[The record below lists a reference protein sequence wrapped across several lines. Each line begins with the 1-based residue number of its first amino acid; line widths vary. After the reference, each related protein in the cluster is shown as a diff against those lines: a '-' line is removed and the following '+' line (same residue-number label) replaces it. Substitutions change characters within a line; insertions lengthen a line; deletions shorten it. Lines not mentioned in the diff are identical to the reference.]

1 MRPNLLQDISSLAD
15 ESKSQMTTASL
26 PVPPRAQKRPH
37 HYSVHGVTIRDDY
50 AWLKAD
56 NWQDV
61 LRDPSVLPAD
71 IRALLDAEND
81 YAAAMLADTQALRD
95 HLFTELRA
103 RIKEDDADV
112 PAPDGP
118 YVYYRKHRQGGQH
131 PLFCRR
137 SRDTED
143 DEIIMLDGDALG
155 QGKAF
160 FQFGGVSVSPDH
172 HLMAWSADDRGSE
185 LFTLRVRDI
194 KSGCD
199 LADEVIETSGGAIW
213 SADGTCFL
221 YVRMD
226 DNHRPHCVMLHKL
239 GTPQSDDLVIYQE
252 QDPGWFVGISRT
264 QSRRFCV
271 IELHDHAS
279 AEARL
284 IDLENINAE
293 PRLVAARKDGL
304 LYDVEHFGDELIIR
318 TNADGAE
325 DFKLVTADLA
335 TPDQWQDFLP
345 HRHGTM
351 IISFLPLAH
360 HLVRLVRENGLPR
373 IIIREW
379 ASGDEHAIAFDEEA
393 YSLGLENMR
402 EFETQ
407 TLRFSYSAMTTPR
420 EIYDYDMSART
431 RMLRKRQEIPS
442 GHEASRY
449 VTRRIFAQAHDG
461 EEVPVSLLY
470 AKDTVL
476 DGSAPLLLQ
485 GYGAYG
491 HASPA
496 SFSAHRFSLVDRGFV
511 YAIAHIRGGTDK
523 GWRWYENGKLEHKP
537 NTFADFIS
545 AARHLCQEKFTRE
558 GRIVALG
565 GSAGGML
572 MGAVANQ
579 APELFAGIIAD
590 VPFVDVLNTM
600 LDDQLPLTPP
610 EWVEWGNPGADEKA
624 FKTIL
629 SYSPYDNVR
638 AQKYPAILVEA
649 GLTDPR
655 VTYWEP
661 AKWVARLRE
670 LMSGGGPIILY
681 TNMDA
686 GHGGAAGR
694 FDALKDIAREYAFAI
709 DCVEAHQG

>member
-1 MRPNLLQDISSLAD
+1 
-15 ESKSQMTTASL
+15 MTKQAFPT
-26 PVPPRAQKRPH
+26 PPRVEKRPH
-37 HYSVHGVTIRDDY
+37 HFTLHGVEIADDY
-50 AWLKAD
+50 AWLKAA

-61 LRDPSVLPAD
+61 LRDPAVLPAD
-71 IRALLDAEND
+71 IRAVLDAENT
-81 YAAAMLADTQALRD
+81 YAQAMLAPSQSLRD

-103 RIKEDDADV
+103 RIKEDDVDV

-131 PLFCRR
+131 PLYCRR
-137 SRDTED
+137 SRTTAGDED
-143 DEIIMLDGDALG
+143 IMLDGDALG
-155 QGKAF
+155 EGKAF
-160 FQFGGVSVSPDH
+160 FQFGGVSISPDH
-172 HLMAWSADDRGSE
+172 THVAWSCDDKGSE
-185 LFTLRVRDI
+185 LFTLRVRDLAN
-194 KSGCD
+194 GRD
-199 LADEVIETSGGAIW
+199 LPDEVIETSGGAVW
-213 SADGTCFL
+213 SSEGTSFL

-226 DNHRPHCVMLHKL
+226 DNHRPHCVMLHRL
-239 GTPQSDDLVIYQE
+239 GTQQSEDIVIYQE

-284 IDLENINAE
+284 IDLDDVAAK
-293 PRLVAARKDGL
+293 PRLVAARKDNL
-304 LYDVEHFGDELIIR
+304 RYDVDHHGERLIIR

-325 DFKLVTADLA
+325 DFKLVTADLQ
-335 TPDQWQDFLP
+335 TPGHWQDFLP

-351 IISFLPLAH
+351 IMSFVPLAH
-360 HLVRLVRENGLPR
+360 HLVRLERENGLPR
-373 IIIREW
+373 IIIHTW
-379 ASGDEHAIAFDEEA
+379 ASGEEHAIAFDEEA
-393 YSLGLENMR
+393 YSLGLESMR
-402 EFETQ
+402 EYTTT
-407 TLRFSYSAMTTPR
+407 TLRFSYSSMTTPR
-420 EIYDYDMSART
+420 EIYDYDMETRT
-431 RMLRKRQEIPS
+431 RVLRKRQEIPS
-442 GHEASRY
+442 GHETKLY
-449 VTRRIFAQAHDG
+449 VTRRIFAPAHDG
-461 EEVPVSLLY
+461 ELVPVSLLY
-470 AKDTVL
+470 RKDTAL

-545 AARHLCQEKFTRE
+545 SARHLCAEKFTRE

-572 MGAVANQ
+572 MGAIANQ

-600 LDDQLPLTPP
+600 LDAQLPLTPP
-610 EWVEWGNPGADEKA
+610 EWVEWGNPAADEKA
-624 FKTIL
+624 FRTIL

-638 AQKYPAILVEA
+638 AQHYPAMLVEA

-670 LMSGGGPIILY
+670 RMSGGGPIILH

-709 DCVEAHQG
+709 DCVQAHGG

>member
-1 MRPNLLQDISSLAD
+1 MTQQDFPN
-15 ESKSQMTTASL
+15 
-26 PVPPRAQKRPH
+26 PPRADKRAH
-37 HYSVHGVTIRDDY
+37 RFTVHGVEIEDHY
-50 AWLKAD
+50 AWLKAE

-61 LRDPSVLPAD
+61 LRDPAVLPPD

-81 YAAAMLADTQALRD
+81 YAAAMLAPSQSLRD

-103 RIKEDDADV
+103 RIKEDDVDV
-112 PAPDGP
+112 PAPDGA

-131 PLFCRR
+131 PLYCRR
-137 SRDTED
+137 PQQTAGNE
-143 DEIIMLDGDALG
+143 EIMLDGDALG
-155 QGKAF
+155 EGKAF
-160 FQFGGVSVSPDH
+160 FQFGGVRVSPDH
-172 HLMAWSADDRGSE
+172 GLVAWSADEKGSE
-185 LFTLRVRDI
+185 LFTLRVRDLAT
-194 KSGCD
+194 GHDCD
-199 LADEVIETSGGAIW
+199 DEVIETSGGAVW
-213 SADGTCFL
+213 SADGTSFL

-226 DNHRPHCVMLHKL
+226 ENHRPHCVMLHKL
-239 GTPQSDDLVIYQE
+239 GTRQSEDRLIYQE
-252 QDPGWFVGISRT
+252 HDAGWFVGISRT

-284 IDLENINAE
+284 IDLEQIDAE

-304 LYDVEHFGDELIIR
+304 RYDIDHHDDKLIIS

-335 TPDQWQDFLP
+335 TPDQWQDFVP
-345 HRHGTM
+345 HRHGRM
-351 IISFLPLAH
+351 IMSFVPLAY
-360 HLVRLVRENGLPR
+360 HLVRLERENGLPR
-373 IIIREW
+373 IIVHEW
-379 ASGDEHAIAFDEEA
+379 ATGEEHHIAFDEEA
-393 YSLGLENMR
+393 YALGLENML
-402 EFETQ
+402 EFSTK
-407 TLRFSYSAMTTPR
+407 TLRFSYSSMTTPR
-420 EIYDYDMSART
+420 EIYDYDMETRT
-431 RMLRKRQEIPS
+431 RILRKRQEIPS
-442 GHEASRY
+442 GHEAGQY
-449 VTRRIFAQAHDG
+449 VTRRIFAPAHDG
-461 EEVPVSLLY
+461 ELVPVSLLY
-470 AKDTVL
+470 RKDLVR

-523 GWRWYENGKLEHKP
+523 GWRWYENGKLENKP

-545 AARHLCQEKFTRE
+545 AARHLCAEKFTRQ

-600 LDDQLPLTPP
+600 LDAELPLTPP
-610 EWVEWGNPGADEKA
+610 EWVEWGNPAADEQA
-624 FKTIL
+624 FRTIL

-638 AQKYPAILVEA
+638 AQAYPAMLVEA

-670 LMSGGGPIILY
+670 RMTHGGPMILV

-709 DCVEAHQG
+709 DCVQAHEG

>member
-1 MRPNLLQDISSLAD
+1 
-15 ESKSQMTTASL
+15 MTKQALRT
-26 PVPPRAQKRPH
+26 PPQVEKRPH
-37 HYSVHGVTIRDDY
+37 HYTVHGVTITDDY
-50 AWLKAD
+50 AWLKAE

-61 LRDPSVLPAD
+61 LRDPAVLPGD
-71 IRALLDAEND
+71 IRAVLDAEND
-81 YAAAMLADTQALRD
+81 YAAALLAPSQSLRD
-95 HLFTELRA
+95 QLFGELRA
-103 RIKEDDADV
+103 RIKEDDVDV
-112 PAPDGP
+112 PAPDGA

-137 SRDTED
+137 ARDGHSDED
-143 DEIIMLDGDALG
+143 IMLDGDALG
-155 QGKAF
+155 AGKVF
-160 FQFGGVSVSPDH
+160 FQFGGLAVSQDH
-172 HLMAWSADDRGSE
+172 KRLAWSYDDKGSE
-185 LFTLRVRDI
+185 LFTLRVRDLET
-194 KSGCD
+194 GHD
-199 LADEVIETSGGAIW
+199 LDEQLGETSGGAVW
-213 SADGTCFL
+213 STDGTSFL

-226 DNHRPHCVMLHKL
+226 NNHRPHCVMLHRL
-239 GTPQSDDLVIYQE
+239 GTQQAQDIALYTE

-284 IDLENINAE
+284 IDLDNITAP
-293 PRLVAARKDGL
+293 PRLVAARQQGL
-304 LYDVEHFGDELIIR
+304 RYDVDHHGDKLIIR

-325 DFKLVTADLA
+325 DFKLVAADLA
-335 TPDQWQDFLP
+335 TPAVWTDILP

-351 IISFLPLAH
+351 IMSFVPFQDY
-360 HLVRLVRENGLPR
+360 LVRLVRENGLPR
-373 IIIREW
+373 IIIRQW
-379 ASGDEHAIAFDEEA
+379 ANGTEHSIAFDEEA
-393 YSLGLENMR
+393 YSLGLETMR
-402 EFETQ
+402 EFDT
-407 TLRFSYSAMTTPR
+407 TILRFSYSSMTTPR
-420 EIYDYDMSART
+420 EIYDYDMAQRT
-431 RMLRKRQEIPS
+431 RLLRKRQEIPS
-442 GHEASRY
+442 GHDASRY
-449 VTRRIFAQAHDG
+449 VTRRIFASSHDG
-461 EEVPVSLLY
+461 EDVPVSLLY
-470 AKDTVL
+470 AKDTAL

-496 SFSAHRFSLVDRGFV
+496 SFSAHRFSLVDRGFI

-545 AARHLCQEKFTRE
+545 AARHLCAEKFTRE

-600 LDDQLPLTPP
+600 LDAELPLTPP
-610 EWVEWGNPGADEKA
+610 EWVEWGNPGTDEKA
-624 FKTIL
+624 FRTIL
-629 SYSPYDNVR
+629 SYSPYDNVS
-638 AQKYPAILVEA
+638 AQHYPAMLVEA

-670 LMSGGGPIILY
+670 RMTGGGPIILH
-681 TNMDA
+681 TNMEA

-709 DCVEAHQG
+709 DCVQAHDG

>member
-1 MRPNLLQDISSLAD
+1 
-15 ESKSQMTTASL
+15 MTQQAPTN
-26 PVPPRAQKRPH
+26 PPRTPKRPH
-37 HYSVHGVTIRDDY
+37 AYSVHGVQLVDDY
-50 AWLKAD
+50 AWLKAE
-56 NWQDV
+56 NWQEV
-61 LRDPSVLPAD
+61 LRDPKVLPAD
-71 IRALLDAEND
+71 IRAVLEAENA
-81 YAAAMLADTQALRD
+81 YASAMLESTQSLRD
-95 HLFTELRA
+95 HLFIELRA
-103 RIKEDDADV
+103 RIKEDDVDV
-112 PAPDGP
+112 PAPDGA

-137 SRDTED
+137 GRESAG
-143 DEIIMLDGDALG
+143 DEEIMLDGDALG
-155 QGKAF
+155 DGKAF
-160 FQFGGVSVSPDH
+160 FQFGGVCPSPDH
-172 HLMAWSADDRGSE
+172 KLVAWSSDDKGSE
-185 LFTLRVRDI
+185 LFTMRVRDL
-194 KSGCD
+194 STGHD
-199 LADEVIETSGGAIW
+199 LPDEVIETSGGAVW
-213 SADGTCFL
+213 SADGTSFL
-221 YVRMD
+221 YVQMD
-226 DNHRPHCVMLHKL
+226 DNHRPHCVMLHTL
-239 GTPQSDDLVIYQE
+239 GTQQADDRLIYKE
-252 QDPGWFVGISRT
+252 SDPGWFVGISRT

-284 IDLENINAE
+284 IDLEQIDTP

-304 LYDVEHFGDELIIR
+304 RYDVEHHGERLIIC

-345 HRHGTM
+345 HQRGRM
-351 IISFLPLAH
+351 IMSFVPFEKH
-360 HLVRLVRENGLPR
+360 MVRLERENGLPR
-373 IIIREW
+373 IIIHDFD
-379 ASGDEHAIAFDEEA
+379 SGGERPIAFDEEA
-393 YSLGLENMR
+393 YSLGLENML
-402 EFETQ
+402 EFSTK
-407 TLRFSYSAMTTPR
+407 TLRFSYSSMTTPR
-420 EIYDYDMSART
+420 EVYDYDIASGT
-431 RMLRKRQEIPS
+431 RILRKRQDIPS
-442 GHEASRY
+442 GHEASLY
-449 VTRRIFAQAHDG
+449 VTRRIYARAHDG

-470 AKDTVL
+470 RKDTTL

-523 GWRWYENGKLEHKP
+523 GWHWYENGKLEHKP

-545 AARHLCQEKFTRE
+545 AARHLCAENFTRS
-558 GRIVALG
+558 GRIIALG

-579 APELFAGIIAD
+579 APDLFGGIIAD

-600 LDDQLPLTPP
+600 LDAELPLTPP
-610 EWVEWGNPGADEKA
+610 ECVEWGNPAADEKA
-624 FKTIL
+624 FRTIL

-638 AQKYPAILVEA
+638 AQPYPAMLVEA

-670 LMSGGGPIILY
+670 TMTGGGPIILY
-681 TNMDA
+681 TNMEA

-709 DCVEAHQG
+709 DCVQGHEG

>member
-1 MRPNLLQDISSLAD
+1 
-15 ESKSQMTTASL
+15 MTQAA
-26 PVPPRAQKRPH
+26 PINPPRTPKRPH
-37 HYSVHGVTIRDDY
+37 AYSVHGVRLVDDY

-56 NWQDV
+56 NWQEV
-61 LRDPSVLPAD
+61 LRDPKVLPAD
-71 IRALLDAEND
+71 IRAVLEAENA
-81 YAAAMLADTQALRD
+81 YASAKLEPTQSLRD
-95 HLFTELRA
+95 HLFSELRA
-103 RIKEDDADV
+103 RIKEDDVDV
-112 PAPDGP
+112 PAPDGA

-137 SRDTED
+137 GRDSAG
-143 DEIIMLDGDALG
+143 DEEILLDGDALG
-155 QGKAF
+155 EGKAF
-160 FQFGGVSVSPDH
+160 FQFGGVRPSPDH
-172 HLMAWSADDRGSE
+172 KLVAWSSDDKGSE
-185 LFTLRVRDI
+185 LFTLRVRDLG
-194 KSGCD
+194 SGHD
-199 LADEVIETSGGAIW
+199 LPDEVIETSGGAVW
-213 SADGTCFL
+213 SADGTSFL
-221 YVRMD
+221 YVQMD

-239 GTPQSDDLVIYQE
+239 GTPQAQDRLIYKE
-252 QDPGWFVGISRT
+252 NDPGWFVGISRT
-264 QSRRFCV
+264 QSGRFCV

-284 IDLENINAE
+284 IDLEQIDAP
-293 PRLVAARKDGL
+293 PRLVAARQDGL
-304 LYDVEHFGDELIIR
+304 RYDVEHHGERLIIC

-335 TPDQWQDFLP
+335 TPDQWQDFVP
-345 HRHGTM
+345 HQRGRM
-351 IISFLPLAH
+351 IMSFVPFEKH
-360 HLVRLVRENGLPR
+360 MVRLERENGLPR
-373 IIIREW
+373 IIIHDF
-379 ASGDEHAIAFDEEA
+379 ASGKESPIAFDEEA
-393 YSLGLENMR
+393 YSLGLENML
-402 EFETQ
+402 EFSTE
-407 TLRFSYSAMTTPR
+407 TLRFSYSSMTTPR
-420 EIYDYDMSART
+420 EVYDYDIASGT
-431 RMLRKRQEIPS
+431 RLLRKRQEIPS
-442 GHEASRY
+442 GHDASLY
-449 VTRRIFAQAHDG
+449 VTRRIYARAHDG
-461 EEVPVSLLY
+461 EDVPVSLLY
-470 AKDTVL
+470 RKDTAL

-523 GWRWYENGKLEHKP
+523 GWHWYENGKLEHKP

-545 AARHLCQEKFTRE
+545 TARHLCAEGFTRS
-558 GRIVALG
+558 GRIIALG

-579 APELFAGIIAD
+579 APELFGGIIAD

-600 LDDQLPLTPP
+600 LDADLPLTPP
-610 EWVEWGNPGADEKA
+610 EWVEWGNPATDDKA
-624 FKTIL
+624 FRTIL

-638 AQKYPAILVEA
+638 AQAYPAMLVEA

-670 LMSGGGPIILY
+670 TMTGGGPVILY
-681 TNMDA
+681 TNMEA

-709 DCVEAHQG
+709 DCVQSHEG